1 MITANIKAMLGAFLV
16 LAAPPAET
24 VIQPKTIQEDCA
36 EVAALVITQAL
47 RVIDVH
53 QYRINRMLLRE
64 LGCRKVPEVRKRMCA
79 ALVQS
84 VSQIGSQG
92 IPGYGNIRDL
102 MRDMN
107 C

>member
-1 MITANIKAMLGAFLV
+1 MIAANVKAMLGAFLI

-24 VIQPKTIQEDCA
+24 VIQPKTIQQDCA
-36 EVAALVITQAL
+36 EVAALAISQGR

-53 QYRINRMLLRE
+53 QYRTNRMLLRE
-64 LGCRKVPEVRKRMCA
+64 LGCRNFPEVHKSLCA

-92 IPGYGNIRDL
+92 IPGYWNIRDL

>member
-1 MITANIKAMLGAFLV
+1 
-16 LAAPPAET
+16 
-24 VIQPKTIQEDCA
+24 
-36 EVAALVITQAL
+36 
-47 RVIDVH
+47 
-53 QYRINRMLLRE
+53 MLLRE